1 MSIKSRR
8 GTVILTAL
16 AMSIVI
22 VATAWAAVSVQVSL
36 GAEAAVRARD
46 QAARAVA
53 EAGLELA
60 LARLDADPGWTG
72 VRGHAFWD
80 GTIDVEAAPIAGS
93 PGRWRIRSVGR
104 MTAGD
109 GPAVAACCVVLLE
122 WMPGKGWSRL
132 CRRWDSD
139 VR

>member
-1 MSIKSRR
+1 MSRRTCR

-22 VATAWAAVSVQVSL
+22 VAMAWAAVSVQVSL

-46 QAARAVA
+46 QAARSLA
-53 EAGLELA
+53 ESGLELA
-60 LARLDADPGWTG
+60 LARLDADPRWTG
-72 VRGHAFWD
+72 VGGHAFWN
-80 GTIDVEAAPIAGS
+80 GTIDVDAAPIEGA

-104 MTAGD
+104 HTGEHPM
-109 GPAVAACCVVLLE
+109 VAACCVALVE
-122 WMPGKGWSRL
+122 RRPGGGWSRL
-132 CRRWDSD
+132 CWRWAPD

>member
-1 MSIKSRR
+1 MSRRTCR

-36 GAEAAVRARD
+36 GAEGAVRARD
-46 QAARAVA
+46 QAARSLA

-60 LARLDADPGWTG
+60 LARLDSDPRWVG
-72 VRGHAFWD
+72 VRKHAFWE
-80 GTIDVEAAPIAGS
+80 GTIDVEASPVDGA

-104 MTAGD
+104 LTAGD
-109 GPAVAACCVVLLE
+109 TPVVAACCVALVE
-122 WMPGKGWSRL
+122 GRSGGRWSRL
-132 CRRWDSD
+132 CWHWNSD

>member
-1 MSIKSRR
+1 MSTRSRR

-22 VATAWAAVSVQVSL
+22 VATAWAAVSAQVSL

-46 QAARAVA
+46 QAAQSLA
-53 EAGLELA
+53 ESGLELA
-60 LARLDADPGWTG
+60 LARLDADPRWTG
-72 VRGHAFWD
+72 VRGHAFWE
-80 GTIDVEAAPIAGS
+80 GTIDVEAAPIEGA

-104 MTAGD
+104 HTGEQPM
-109 GPAVAACCVVLLE
+109 VAACCIALVE
-122 WMPGKGWSRL
+122 RRPGEGWGRL
-132 CRRWDSD
+132 CWRWDPD